1 MLGHAKADTV
11 VHEMLKVLEK
21 LALPLKLILSLGMD
35 GANVNKSILGKLD
48 EKKKEKCCKLLVRC
62 PVSCLIYVCHNSF
75 CKGLK
80 QYGDNA
86 EEQYLNWYYF
96 FKNNSSRR
104 EDLFEME
111 DTLDLE
117 ELVLLCH
124 TQCRWLSLIPALQR
138 LVKVKE
144 AVKKLLVD
152 IGRNDKNI
160 EKNDR
165 YLAIKKAL
173 ESKEVAVE
181 IEFLLTIKLVFD
193 EFMTNFQKEEP
204 MIHLLYASSE
214 KLLKTTMSRLLKEK
228 AYMDRKGDE
237 LKEVKVD
244 EVNMQLSND
253 KFTTKQGK

>member
-1 MLGHAKADTV
+1 
-11 VHEMLKVLEK
+11 
-21 LALPLKLILSLGMD
+21 
-35 GANVNKSILGKLD
+35 
-48 EKKKEKCCKLLVRC
+48 
-62 PVSCLIYVCHNSF
+62 
-75 CKGLK
+75 
-80 QYGDNA
+80 
-86 EEQYLNWYYF
+86 
-96 FKNNSSRR
+96 
-104 EDLFEME
+104 ME
-111 DTLDLE
+111 VTLDLE

-124 TQCRWLSLIPALQR
+124 TQCRWFSLISALQR

-144 AVKKLLVD
+144 AVKKLLVEV
-152 IGRNDKNI
+152 GRNDKNI

-165 YLAIKKAL
+165 YLAIKKAS

-181 IEFLLTIKLVFD
+181 IEFLLTIKPVFD
-193 EFMTNFQKEEP
+193 EFTTKFQKEEP

-228 AYMDRKGDE
+228 AYMDRKGDK